1 MRMQR
6 RLRGFTLIELMVV
19 LAIIALLVTLVAPHY
34 SGRVTRAEEAV
45 LRADLNAMREALDRH
60 YADVGRYPNTLNELV
75 AKRYLRS
82 IPGDPLTQSSA
93 TWVTVP
99 PADTQQGAVADVR
112 SGAKGVGSDGKPYA
126 HW

>member
-1 MRMQR
+1 MRTEP
-6 RLRGFTLIELMVV
+6 RGFTLIELMVV

-34 SGRVTRAEEAV
+34 AGRVTRAEEAV

-60 YADVGRYPNTLNELV
+60 YADVGRYPDSLHDLV

-93 TWVTVP
+93 TWLTVP
-99 PADTQQGAVADVR
+99 PADTRMGAVAASQAASTVSSVSSTTR
-112 SGAKGVGSDGKPYA
+112 
-126 HW
+126 